1 MGTGKTHK
9 DRFPNPNTRPDL
21 NDPLIRR
28 TRADAID
35 LFGVDVL
42 ADEVDFHEWLEALR
56 VRHCSP
62 EFQAVAEAG
71 REETRLHE
79 DRQLV
84 LLQRRRCEK
93 LSPYHVDAI
102 RIGCDASLNPLT
114 TTEIMRAV
122 IADWDGAQNMFLL
135 GATGN
140 GKTYTATWCAMRAI
154 LRGDDAE
161 STTAIRI
168 CEASPERLAVLRSV
182 HTLVI
187 DQLHTLRS
195 PAGKDM
201 PAWQVGPVVDLI
213 DFRYEQRLTT
223 IAAGTI
229 KADDMT
235 DLLGKDVRRRFT
247 VRLSSQSDEIIY
259 PTSGGTK

>member
-1 MGTGKTHK
+1 MGTGKTH
-9 DRFPNPNTRPDL
+9 DQRFPNPHTRPDL
-21 NDPLIRR
+21 SDPLIRR
-28 TRADAID
+28 TRADAVS
-35 LFGVDVL
+35 LFGSDVL
-42 ADEVDFHEWLEALR
+42 ADEVDFPTWLEALR

-79 DRQLV
+79 ERQRAI
-84 LLQRRRCEK
+84 LQRRRFEK
-93 LSPYHVDAI
+93 LSPFHVDAI
-102 RIGCDASLNPLT
+102 RSGCDAELKPLT

-122 IADWDGAQNMFLL
+122 IAEWDGVQSMFLL
-135 GATGN
+135 GGTGN

-161 STTAIRI
+161 SVTAIRI
-168 CEASPERLAVLRSV
+168 CGASPERLSVLRSV

-201 PAWQVGPVVDLI
+201 PAWQVAPVIDLI
-213 DFRYEQRLTT
+213 DYRYEHELTT
-223 IAAGTI
+223 IAAGTVSPD
-229 KADDMT
+229 AMV
-235 DLLGKDVRRRFT
+235 DLLGEDVRRRFT
-247 VRLSSQSDEIIY
+247 VRLSSESDEIIY